1 MNQNIIHFVHKKDE
15 SNKNSHWLIKNN
27 QASTNYHKTKIKQK
41 KNHFLT
47 SSPPFDF
54 LVMSHRFKINK
65 NNIRESILIPMIK
78 NLNPSQRFHKK
89 LL

>member
-41 KNHFLT
+41 KKSF
-47 SSPPFDF
+47 S
-54 LVMSHRFKINK
+54 
-65 NNIRESILIPMIK
+65 NIITTL
-78 NLNPSQRFHKK
+78 
-89 LL
+89 